1 MRQGASAKYTTQP
14 PTIGTVMSPEFL
26 DHRGVTLM
34 FGFSRAT
41 CYRLAEAG
49 RIRTVNLREP
59 GKLKGRRLFCVRSIR
74 CLMEAS
80 IEQKNAIDALEIS
93 SVTKPTTP
101 KN

>member
-1 MRQGASAKYTTQP
+1 MSNIMMRQGACAEYTTQP

-26 DHRGVTLM
+26 DHRGVTQM

-49 RIRTVNLREP
+49 RIRTVNLRET

-74 CLMEAS
+74 ALMEAS
-80 IEQKNAIDALEIS
+80 IDQNGGKR
-93 SVTKPTTP
+93 
-101 KN
+101 